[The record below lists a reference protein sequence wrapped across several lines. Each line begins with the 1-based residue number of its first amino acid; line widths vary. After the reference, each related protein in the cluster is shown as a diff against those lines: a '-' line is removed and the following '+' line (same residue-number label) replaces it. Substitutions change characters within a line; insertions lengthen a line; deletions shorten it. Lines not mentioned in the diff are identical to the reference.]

1 MASAPTALS
10 STASA
15 PLARSGMTSLHR
27 SLSEQR
33 HSRSSPSHQ
42 TDKVEIRQE
51 VCTTKVSVAIWPV
64 PTICT
69 FYPTVIPCSEED
81 FLTTTC
87 PSGYGLAA
95 VPNAL
100 QAPTTVE
107 PLLPPTIS
115 NSIYKHPVVG
125 SDAASHQGLG
135 ETEKIL
141 LSLLLP
147 AGIVIAI
154 IIGILC
160 CYNGSR
166 RNQAH
171 TSSSQRGGH
180 RGTRT
185 PLVGPHGWRP
195 GTDNG
200 GGRGSGLG
208 HDGSSSDLTS
218 DQGTNVSNASTWLP
232 GGLRGWITA
241 NVQAP
246 QEVRIPDRAVNDRE
260 GHIPQNRDS
269 PLQRHQEMVE
279 IPAPHGGRGFL
290 WHEQQRQLQGMNSEA
305 RP

>member
-15 PLARSGMTSLHR
+15 PLARSRTASLHR
-27 SLSEQR
+27 SPSEQR
-33 HSRSSPSHQ
+33 YSRSSPSHQ
-42 TDKVEIRQE
+42 THKVEIRQE
-51 VCTTKVSVAIWPV
+51 VCTTEVSVATLPL

-87 PSGYGLAA
+87 PPGYALAA

-100 QAPTTVE
+100 QTLTTVE

-125 SDAASHQGLG
+125 SDAASHQGLS

-141 LSLLLP
+141 LGLLLP
-147 AGIVIAI
+147 AGIVIAT
-154 IIGILC
+154 IIGILYF
-160 CYNGSR
+160 YNGSR
-166 RNQAH
+166 RNQAP
-171 TSSSQRGGH
+171 TSSGGRGGH
-180 RGTRT
+180 RGTKT
-185 PLVGPHGWRP
+185 PLGGPHGWRS
-195 GTDNG
+195 GTGNG
-200 GGRGSGLG
+200 GGRGSELG

-241 NVQAP
+241 NV
-246 QEVRIPDRAVNDRE
+246 
-260 GHIPQNRDS
+260 
-269 PLQRHQEMVE
+269 
-279 IPAPHGGRGFL
+279 
-290 WHEQQRQLQGMNSEA
+290 
-305 RP
+305 